1 MSYRLASRFSRSQTS
16 LRSVNPLAD
25 DQIRAVAPS
34 IFATEKHESRSERYA
49 YVPTCDVLQGLRR
62 QGFQPFMVAQ
72 TRVRDEGKRE
82 HAKHM
87 LRLRHADQLNAAQAN
102 EIVLL
107 NSHDGS
113 SSFQLLAGVFRFVCS
128 NGMVCGDVHN
138 DVRVRHSGRAV
149 DDVIEGAFR
158 VLEDFEQINDK
169 REGMQAVTLNAGEQ
183 AAFARAALALKY
195 DTDTVP
201 APITEAQ
208 LLAPRR
214 REDLGDDLWKT
225 FNRLQENA
233 VKGGLDGRSKTG
245 KRMRTRPVEG
255 IDSNVKLNR
264 VLWTLAEE
272 MQRLKA

>member
-1 MSYRLASRFSRSQTS
+1 MSYRLASRFSGSQTS
-16 LRSVNPLAD
+16 LRSVNPLTD

-34 IFATEKHESRSERYA
+34 IFATEKHESRSDRYA
-49 YVPTCDVLQGLRR
+49 YVPTSDVLQGLRR

-87 LRLRHADQLNAAQAN
+87 LRLRHADQLNAGQAN
-102 EIVLL
+102 EIIFL

-113 SSFQLLAGVFRFVCS
+113 SAVQLLAGVFRFVCS
-128 NGMVCGDVHN
+128 NGLVCGDLHS

-158 VLEDFEQINDK
+158 VLEDFEQIGEK

-195 DTDTVP
+195 DTDIAP
-201 APITEAQ
+201 APVTEAQ
-208 LLAPRR
+208 LLTARR
-214 REDLGDDLWKT
+214 PEDKGNDLWRT

-245 KRMRTRPVEG
+245 KRMRTRAVEG

-272 MQRLKA
+272 MQRLKG